1 MAAEYYVAAMN
12 TIDRTKPIALALAF
26 ALLFALTPAMARAQ
40 THWVGSW
47 ASSQQIPEP
56 NNALSPDDLRDA
68 TLRQIVHLSIG
79 GTELRV
85 HLSNRFGI
93 APLVFTAV
101 HIAEPVSPA
110 SAKVVPGTDKAL
122 TFSGSS
128 EVTVPAGADYISDP
142 AAFSATS
149 LSDLAVTM
157 YIQTP
162 PARQTS
168 HPGSRAT
175 SYLVHGNHVSAAD
188 LPGATTVE
196 HWFFISAVDVAAPEN
211 AAAIATL
218 GDSITDGHASTTNGN
233 DRWPDVLA
241 KRLQAS
247 PQMRDLSV
255 LNLGTGGNRLLL
267 NGLGPNALARLDADV
282 LAQAGVRYLIVL
294 EGVNDLGMLTREGD
308 VPAAEHAAMVHQ
320 IEAAYQQIITRA
332 HSHGIEVIG
341 GTIMPFVGSQF
352 YHPGP
357 HTEADRQA
365 VNRWIR
371 AAGHFD
377 AVIDFDRVTRDPAH
391 PDRLAASVDSGDH
404 LHPSPAGYVQMAN
417 AIPLSLFSQRRA
429 ASAVRHATN

>member
-1 MAAEYYVAAMN
+1 MN
-12 TIDRTKPIALALAF
+12 TIDRTKWIVLSLAL
-26 ALLFALTPAMARAQ
+26 ALLFAWTPTTARAQ

-56 NNALSPDDLRDA
+56 NNALTPDDLRDA

-93 APLVFTAV
+93 APLLFSAV
-101 HIAEPVSPA
+101 HIAEPMSPA
-110 SAKVVPGTDKAL
+110 SPKIIPGTDKAL
-122 TFSGSS
+122 TFFGSS

-142 AAFSATS
+142 VAFSAAP
-149 LSDLAVTM
+149 LSNLAVTM

-175 SYLVHGNHVSAAD
+175 AYMVHGNFVSAPD
-188 LPGATTVE
+188 LPDAKTVE
-196 HWFFISAVDVAAPEN
+196 HWFFISAVDVAAPGN
-211 AAAIATL
+211 AAAIAAL

-247 PQMRDLSV
+247 PQTRNLGV

-308 VPAAEHAAMVHQ
+308 VSAAEHAAIVHQ

-332 HSHGIEVIG
+332 HAHGIEAIG

-365 VNRWIR
+365 INQWIR

-377 AVIDFDRVTRDPAH
+377 SVIDFDRITRDPAH
-391 PDRLAASVDSGDH
+391 PDRLAPNVDSGDH
-404 LHPSPAGYVQMAN
+404 LHPSPAGYALMAN
-417 AIPLSLFSQRRA
+417 AIPLSLFGGQREARA
-429 ASAVRHATN
+429 FRHAAN

>member
-1 MAAEYYVAAMN
+1 MN
-12 TIDRTKPIALALAF
+12 TIDRKKSIALSLAF
-26 ALLFALTPAMARAQ
+26 ALLFVWTPTTTRAQ

-68 TLRQIVHLSIG
+68 TLRQIVHLSMG
-79 GTELRV
+79 GAELRV
-85 HLSNRFGI
+85 HLSNRFGV

-101 HIAEPVSPA
+101 HIAEPVSRA
-110 SAKVVPGTDKAL
+110 SAKIIPGTDKAI
-122 TFSGSS
+122 TFFGSS

-142 AAFSATS
+142 VAFSAAP
-149 LSDLAVTM
+149 LSNLAITM

-188 LPGATTVE
+188 LPGAKSVE

-211 AAAIATL
+211 AAAIVAL

-241 KRLQAS
+241 QRLQDS
-247 PQMRDLSV
+247 PQTHNLSV

-294 EGVNDLGMLTREGD
+294 EGVNDLGMQTREGD
-308 VPAAEHAAMVHQ
+308 VPQAEHAAMVHQ
-320 IEAAYQQIITRA
+320 VEAAYQQIVTRA
-332 HSHGIEVIG
+332 HAQGIEVIG
-341 GTIMPFVGSQF
+341 GTIMPFAGSQF

-357 HTEADRQA
+357 NTEADRQA
-365 VNRWIR
+365 INQWIR
-371 AAGHFD
+371 APGHFD
-377 AVIDFDRVTRDPAH
+377 AVLDFDRITRDPAH
-391 PDRLAASVDSGDH
+391 PDRLAPSVDSGDH
-404 LHPSPAGYVQMAN
+404 LHPSPSGYARMAN
-417 AIPLSLFSQRRA
+417 AIPLSLFSRRRE